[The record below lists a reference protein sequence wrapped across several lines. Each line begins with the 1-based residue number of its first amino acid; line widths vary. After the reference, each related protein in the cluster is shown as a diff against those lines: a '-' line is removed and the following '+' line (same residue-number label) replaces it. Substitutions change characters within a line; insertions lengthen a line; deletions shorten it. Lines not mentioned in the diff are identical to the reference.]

1 MRVAIYARVSTQLM
15 QNPQIQI
22 DALKEIADNKGWEIC
37 YEYVDR
43 ISGGKSSKDRQQLN
57 QLMQDAVKK
66 RFDCVMIYSL
76 DRLARSVEHFVNIT
90 NELSSLG
97 ITLFSMR
104 ESIDLT
110 TPTGRA
116 FAQMIAVV
124 AELEKSII
132 AERVQ
137 LGVRNAIAKKG
148 TWGRKS
154 NLTEQVKEN
163 VIALKNRGVGI
174 RSIARQNKIGV
185 CTVYNILKT
194 QKVA

>member
-22 DALKEIADNKGWEIC
+22 DALREIAKNKGWEVC

-43 ISGGKSSKDRQQLN
+43 ISGSKSSKDRTQLN
-57 QLMQDAVKK
+57 QLMQDAVSK

-90 NELSSLG
+90 NELTALQ
-97 ITLFSMR
+97 INIFSMR
-104 ESIDLT
+104 ESIDMT

-124 AELEKSII
+124 AELEKKHNCR
-132 AERVQ
+132 ACKFRRQKCNRKERH
-137 LGVRNAIAKKG
+137 LG
-148 TWGRKS
+148 
-154 NLTEQVKEN
+154 
-163 VIALKNRGVGI
+163 
-174 RSIARQNKIGV
+174 
-185 CTVYNILKT
+185 
-194 QKVA
+194 

>member
-22 DALKEIADNKGWEIC
+22 DALREIAKNKGWEVC

-43 ISGGKSSKDRQQLN
+43 ISGSKSSKDRTQLN

-90 NELSSLG
+90 NELTALQ
-97 ITLFSMR
+97 INIFSMR
-104 ESIDLT
+104 ESIDMT

-124 AELEKSII
+124 AELEKNII
-132 AERVQ
+132 AEYLV
-137 LGVRNAIAKKG
+137 LG
-148 TWGRKS
+148 
-154 NLTEQVKEN
+154 
-163 VIALKNRGVGI
+163 
-174 RSIARQNKIGV
+174 
-185 CTVYNILKT
+185 Y
-194 QKVA
+194 

>member
-22 DALKEIADNKGWEIC
+22 DALREIAKNKGWEVC

-43 ISGGKSSKDRQQLN
+43 ISGSKSSKDRTQLN

-90 NELSSLG
+90 NELTALQ
-97 ITLFSMR
+97 INIFSMR
-104 ESIDLT
+104 ESIDMT

-124 AELEKSII
+124 AELEKNII
-132 AERVQ
+132 AERVS

-154 NLTEQVKEN
+154 NLTPQVKEN
-163 VIALKNRGVGI
+163 VISLKRNGVGI
-174 RSIARQNKIGV
+174 RAIATQNKIGV
-185 CTVYNILKT
+185 QTVYNILKT
-194 QKVA
+194 ERVA

>member
-22 DALKEIADNKGWEIC
+22 DALREIAKNKGWEVC
-37 YEYVDR
+37 YEYLDR
-43 ISGGKSSKDRQQLN
+43 ISGSKSSKDRTQLN
-57 QLMQDAVKK
+57 QLMQDAVSK

-90 NELSSLG
+90 NELTALQ
-97 ITLFSMR
+97 INIFSMR
-104 ESIDLT
+104 ESIDMT

-124 AELEKSII
+124 AELEKNII
-132 AERVQ
+132 AERVS

-154 NLTEQVKEN
+154 NLTPQVKEN
-163 VIALKNRGVGI
+163 VISLKRNGVGI
-174 RSIARQNKIGV
+174 RAIATQNKIGV
-185 CTVYNILKT
+185 QTVYNILKT
-194 QKVA
+194 ERVA

>member
-22 DALKEIADNKGWEIC
+22 DALREIAKNKGWEVC

-43 ISGGKSSKDRQQLN
+43 ISGSKSSKDRTQLN
-57 QLMQDAVKK
+57 QLMQDAVSK

-90 NELSSLG
+90 NELTALQ
-97 ITLFSMR
+97 INIFSMR
-104 ESIDLT
+104 ESIDMT

-124 AELEKSII
+124 AELEKNII
-132 AERVQ
+132 AERVS

-154 NLTEQVKEN
+154 NLTPQVKEN
-163 VIALKNRGVGI
+163 VISLKRNGVGI
-174 RSIARQNKIGV
+174 RAIATQNKIGV
-185 CTVYNILKT
+185 QTVYNILKT
-194 QKVA
+194 ERVA

>member
-22 DALKEIADNKGWEIC
+22 DALKEIAKNKGWEIC

-43 ISGGKSSKDRQQLN
+43 ISGGKSSKDRKQLN
-57 QLMQDAVKK
+57 QLMQDAVNK

-90 NELSSLG
+90 NELTALQ
-97 ITLFSMR
+97 INIFSMR
-104 ESIDLT
+104 ESIDMT

-124 AELEKSII
+124 AELEKNII
-132 AERVQ
+132 AERVS

-154 NLTEQVKEN
+154 NLTPQVKEN
-163 VIALKNRGVGI
+163 VISLKRNGVGI
-174 RSIARQNKIGV
+174 RAIATQNKIGV
-185 CTVYNILKT
+185 QTVYNILKT
-194 QKVA
+194 ERVA

>member
-22 DALKEIADNKGWEIC
+22 DALKEIAKNKGWEIC

-43 ISGGKSSKDRQQLN
+43 ISGGKSSKDRKQLN
-57 QLMQDAVKK
+57 QLMQDAVNK
-66 RFDCVMIYSL
+66 RFDCVMIYAL

-90 NELSSLG
+90 NELQSLG

-104 ESIDLT
+104 ESIDLS

-124 AELEKSII
+124 
-132 AERVQ
+132 V
-137 LGVRNAIAKKG
+137 N
-148 TWGRKS
+148 
-154 NLTEQVKEN
+154 
-163 VIALKNRGVGI
+163 
-174 RSIARQNKIGV
+174 
-185 CTVYNILKT
+185 
-194 QKVA
+194 

>member
-22 DALKEIADNKGWEIC
+22 DALKEIAKNKGWEIC

-43 ISGGKSSKDRQQLN
+43 ISGGKSSRQRPQLN
-57 QLMQDAVKK
+57 QLMQDAVSK

-148 TWGRKS
+148 TWGRKT
-154 NLTEQVKEN
+154 NLSEQVKEN
-163 VIALKNRGVGI
+163 VIH
-174 RSIARQNKIGV
+174 
-185 CTVYNILKT
+185 
-194 QKVA
+194 